1 MRSIGRVAFRR
12 IPRLIAT
19 MFAVSALAFGLI
31 TLIPGDPALVLL
43 GVNDLT
49 PEAIAE
55 VHHKLG
61 LDLPLPLRYANW
73 LGQIAQG
80 DLGYSYH
87 LNQDVTVAVARR
99 LPVSLELMVLA
110 LTLSLAMAIPL
121 GVIAAYRA
129 GRLPDRV
136 ISGLTFAILS
146 VPGFVMALLLIYLF
160 AVKLRVL
167 PASGWV
173 SLTEDPIRNL
183 RVIILP
189 AFALA
194 LGQLAVFTRLL
205 RSEMISTLQE
215 EFIAMARAKG
225 MPTWRILLVH
235 ALKPSSFPLVTVV
248 GIQIGVLIGGAVI
261 VETIFSVPGMGSML
275 YNAILSHDYIM
286 VQGVTLFVAAAYV
299 LANFAVDL
307 VYAALDPRVSRHAG
321 A

>member
-1 MRSIGRVAFRR
+1 MRHVGRVAFRR

-49 PEAIAE
+49 PDAIAE

-61 LDLPLPLRYANW
+61 LDLPLPVRYANW
-73 LGQIAQG
+73 LAQIAQG
-80 DLGYSYH
+80 DLGFSYH
-87 LNQDVTVAVARR
+87 LNQDVTSAVARR
-99 LPVSLELMVLA
+99 LPVSLELMILA

-121 GVIAAYRA
+121 GVFAAYRA
-129 GRLPDRV
+129 GRAPDRV
-136 ISGLTFAILS
+136 ISAVTFGILS
-146 VPGFVMALLLIYLF
+146 VPGFVMALLLIYFF
-160 AVKLRVL
+160 AVRLRVL

-183 RVIILP
+183 RVVILP

-215 EFIAMARAKG
+215 EYIAMARAKG

-299 LANFAVDL
+299 LANFLVDL
-307 VYAALDPRVSRHAG
+307 VYAALDPRISRHAG

>member
-1 MRSIGRVAFRR
+1 MRQVGRIAFRR

-61 LDLPLPLRYANW
+61 LDLPLPVRYANW
-73 LGQIAQG
+73 LAQIAQG
-80 DLGYSYH
+80 DLGFSYH
-87 LNQDVTVAVARR
+87 LNQDVTTAVARR

-129 GRLPDRV
+129 GRAPDRV
-136 ISGLTFAILS
+136 ISAVTFGILS
-146 VPGFVMALLLIYLF
+146 VPGFVMALLLIYFF
-160 AVKLRVL
+160 AVRLRVL

-183 RVIILP
+183 RVVILP

-215 EFIAMARAKG
+215 EYIAMARAKG

-299 LANFAVDL
+299 LANFLVDL
-307 VYAALDPRVSRHAG
+307 VYAALDPRISRHAG

>member
-49 PEAIAE
+49 PESIAE

-61 LDLPLPLRYANW
+61 LDLPLPIRYVNW
-73 LGQIAQG
+73 LTQIAQG

-87 LNQDVTVAVARR
+87 LNQDVTAAVARR

-129 GRLPDRV
+129 GRLPDKV
-136 ISGLTFAILS
+136 ISALTFGILS

-183 RVIILP
+183 RVVILP

>member
-1 MRSIGRVAFRR
+1 MRSIGRIAFRR

-19 MFAVSALAFGLI
+19 MFAVSFLAFGLI

-49 PEAIAE
+49 PESIAE

-61 LDLPLPLRYANW
+61 LDLPLPIRYLNW

-80 DLGYSYH
+80 DLGFSYH
-87 LNQDVTVAVARR
+87 LNQDVTAAVARR

-136 ISGLTFAILS
+136 ISALTFGILS

-173 SLTEDPIRNL
+173 SLTDDPIRNL
-183 RVIILP
+183 RVVILP